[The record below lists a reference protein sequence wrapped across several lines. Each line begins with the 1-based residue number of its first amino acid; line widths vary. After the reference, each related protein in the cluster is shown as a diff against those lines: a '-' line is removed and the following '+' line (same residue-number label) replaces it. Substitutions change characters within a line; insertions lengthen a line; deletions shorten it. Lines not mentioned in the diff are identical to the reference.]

1 MWWIHFA
8 TRWKINCPLTVG
20 FDGTPKL
27 DPCWK
32 SQTITYKVNA
42 EWKSELNLWTMT
54 ILNKLVTNLIDKKYD
69 DNEQETSTTETEVF
83 ALKTETYFCLLIYN
97 NFSYWERTWTDVEPE
112 TNSPIAY
119 PVSNQLSTLLRHG
132 HLLREE
138 DGSIEF
144 WRLKRWS
151 SEQIWALSLLVWWC
165 GRARLQETEVTREDF
180 TVLTSQEEKFVPFEL
195 LKGIQDAIP
204 LILHCKTVY

>member
-54 ILNKLVTNLIDKKYD
+54 ILNKLVTDLIDKKYD

-83 ALKTETYFCLLIYN
+83 ALKTEEFASASQSKAKAKPWRRTSACSSTITFPIEKELGLMLSQKQIRLSLTQCQINWVLFFVMVIYFEKKMDRLNSGDWKDDLQNKFEHYHCW
-97 NFSYWERTWTDVEPE
+97 SDDVEE
-112 TNSPIAY
+112 
-119 PVSNQLSTLLRHG
+119 Q
-132 HLLREE
+132 
-138 DGSIEF
+138 DCK
-144 WRLKRWS
+144 KR
-151 SEQIWALSLLVWWC
+151 
-165 GRARLQETEVTREDF
+165 
-180 TVLTSQEEKFVPFEL
+180 K
-195 LKGIQDAIP
+195 
-204 LILHCKTVY
+204 